1 MHSIKKIGLII
12 FLAAMGLFVLQL
24 FLTGYKVNE
33 ETLVKVEE
41 ALGDKPCTP
50 YVKEALAS
58 FKDQALGG
66 KISYL
71 PKISEALQ
79 NANNEIVQVYGVPQ
93 DRIIGLVEALMVE
106 ENGKYKVSAE
116 SHTKLKEMLP
126 VEVGE
131 YVSGGTGWLIDR
143 EYEDKAAFIQ
153 TVGDELSKKGNEY
166 ASKFQVSEG
175 SIKDVKYAV
184 IKATSG
190 GFFWNNRWMFF
201 LLIIVGGTLG
211 ALVYIYPAFF
221 DGNPGIKHNGIYFSS
236 AMNRGLIGIIAT
248 IFLVTFYILL
258 YFNHFWIA
266 EWISLADPVAK
277 LIKGQPAD
285 RWFMYGFL
293 YTLSIWVMGIRML
306 TKYRHS
312 RYHQVR
318 TASIVFFQTS
328 FAFIIPEILVL
339 LNQPYMDLKNAWP
352 LNYNFFFDYNI
363 NNHIEAGNM
372 GIWMLGW
379 GIALFAIGVPLFTY
393 FYGKRWYCSWVCGC
407 GGLAET
413 LGDPYRQL
421 SDKTTEAW
429 QIERFII
436 HGVLAFAII
445 MTAMVLYS
453 FFSETGINFSL
464 NKYSLIALA
473 WAVGAGLYVWHRRKY
488 PHLSG
493 RKVLTVVLV
502 FAGALSLGLVVP
514 NSIFAVNGN
523 SISFNSFDVRSVYGF
538 AIGSIFAGVVGT
550 GFYPAMG
557 NRVWCRF
564 GCPLAAYLG
573 LVQRF
578 KSRFR
583 ITTNGGQCISCGN
596 CSTYCEMGIDVRAY
610 AQRGQNIVRS
620 SCVGC
625 GVCAAVCPRGVLSL
639 ENDSNTDTSRMID
652 VRY

>member
-1 MHSIKKIGLII
+1 MHTIKKIGLGL
-12 FLAAMGLFVLQL
+12 FLLAMGLFVLQL
-24 FLTGYKVNE
+24 FLTGYKIND
-33 ETLVKVEE
+33 ETLPKVEA
-41 ALGDKPCTP
+41 ALGEKEYTP
-50 YVKEALAS
+50 YVVQSLAQW
-58 FKDQALGG
+58 KDKALGG
-66 KISYL
+66 KFSYL
-71 PKISEALQ
+71 PTISEALQ
-79 NANNEIVQVYGVPQ
+79 NANYEIAQVYGIPADQ
-93 DRIIGLVEALMVE
+93 IPNLVSSLTKE
-106 ENGKYKVSAE
+106 ENGKFKVTAE
-116 SHTKLKEMLP
+116 SHAALKALLP
-126 VEVGE
+126 AEVGE
-131 YVSGGTGWLIDR
+131 YVSGGTTWLIDR
-143 EYEDKAAFIQ
+143 EYDDKAAFTQ
-153 TVGDELSKKGNEY
+153 TLTDELSKKGNEFAANY
-166 ASKFQVSEG
+166 QVSEG
-175 SIKDVKYAV
+175 SIKDIKFEI

-190 GFFWNNRWMFF
+190 GFFWNNRWIFF
-201 LLIIVGGTLG
+201 LLIIVGGTIG
-211 ALVYIYPAFF
+211 ALMYIYPAFF
-221 DGNPGIKHNGIYFSS
+221 DGNPGIKHNHIYFNS
-236 AMNRGLIGIIAT
+236 ATNQGLIGIIAAV
-248 IFLVTFYILL
+248 FLITFYILL

-266 EWISLADPVAK
+266 EWISLADPIAK

-293 YTLSIWVMGIRML
+293 YTLAIWVMGIRMFA
-306 TKYRHS
+306 KYRHS

-318 TASIVFFQTS
+318 TASIMFFQTA

-363 NNHIEAGNM
+363 DNHITAGNF

-445 MTAMVLYS
+445 MTSLVLYS
-453 FFSETGINFSL
+453 YFSESGVNLSFNKWSL
-464 NKYSLIALA
+464 LALV
-473 WAVGAGLYVWHRRKY
+473 WAVGAGLYALHRRKF
-488 PHLSG
+488 PHMSG

-502 FAGALSLGLVVP
+502 FAGAFTLGVFTNFFPV
-514 NSIFAVNGN
+514 SGN
-523 SISFNSFDVRSVYGF
+523 NITFNSFDVRSVYGF

-550 GFYPAMG
+550 GFYPVMG

-610 AQRGQNIVRS
+610 AQKGQNIVRS

-639 ENDSNTDTSRMID
+639 ENDDNTDTSRMSD